1 MGKLFVMVF
10 AAPCSHDNSCQN
22 LHPDTRT
29 YPQYKSCNVTDFWL
43 LSNLYP
49 MTLACGFGQGLRRDT
64 APVPL
69 TKIVYLDSLPASIKL
84 VPRHA

>member
-1 MGKLFVMVF
+1 LKWL
-10 AAPCSHDNSCQN
+10 

-29 YPQYKSCNVTDFWL
+29 CKQLKSCTVTDFWL
-43 LSNLYP
+43 LDKLY
-49 MTLACGFGQGLRRDT
+49 RDT

-69 TKIVYLDSLPASIKL
+69 TNILYRDSFPAPLKL